1 MNIANGKIVCYNNY
15 NKLFFIITKGAKM
28 KQLNAKQAHKFVKFH
43 KVCVA
48 VSTCLV
54 ARGGGAS

>member
-1 MNIANGKIVCYNNY
+1 
-15 NKLFFIITKGAKM
+15 M

-48 VSTCLV
+48 VSTCVV

>member
-1 MNIANGKIVCYNNY
+1 
-15 NKLFFIITKGAKM
+15 M

-48 VSTCLV
+48 VSTCVV
-54 ARGGGAS
+54 ARGGDAS